1 MKMMIAFVV
10 SLTRLIAFNL
20 IVVLKKMADVCIQM
34 NVQALI
40 SLLKIVVTIVI
51 FANAVYLQ

>member
-51 FANAVYLQ
+51 FANAVSLQ